1 MEKREETD
9 KIKWHPGFCGGIE
22 LELRDYR
29 DILDFE
35 PEHYLSKEPL
45 RIDMLVIK
53 KKSNAKIDNPIAE
66 MFRKH
71 NVVEYKSPK
80 DSLSI
85 DSFYKTIG
93 YACLYKGMGN
103 RVGEISEKELTVSLF
118 RHTYPRELFKAL
130 QATGAE
136 TERAHPGIYRVK
148 GIINFPVQIVI
159 TKELEKGEHSVLKV
173 LTGNA
178 DENEVRRFIREA
190 KKYITPADKQNVDA
204 VLQVSVSSN
213 TELFQ
218 KLRKEKA
225 MCVALNNLMKDELDA
240 REARGEARGEAQG
253 VNKLKEAIIA
263 IKNGIKPSEI
273 KKKYGKEIFDAAD
286 SVIKSLA

>member
-1 MEKREETD
+1 LNY
-9 KIKWHPGFCGGIE
+9 GI
-22 LELRDYR
+22 
-29 DILDFE
+29 
-35 PEHYLSKEPL
+35 
-45 RIDMLVIK
+45 
-53 KKSNAKIDNPIAE
+53 
-66 MFRKH
+66 
-71 NVVEYKSPK
+71 
-80 DSLSI
+80 
-85 DSFYKTIG
+85 
-93 YACLYKGMGN
+93 
-103 RVGEISEKELTVSLF
+103 TV
-118 RHTYPRELFKAL
+118 
-130 QATGAE
+130 
-136 TERAHPGIYRVK
+136 
-148 GIINFPVQIVI
+148 
-159 TKELEKGEHSVLKV
+159 
-173 LTGNA
+173 TGNA